1 MIKFID
7 IAKGDE
13 PGVDKINKNFNMV
26 EQVLNLEERKEI
38 IVPLATDWEVAKN
51 GSDNKLKIVVT
62 QGGAW
67 LSGDVQP
74 KQAGATSYSN
84 PHPIAKIPGEVT
96 FRGATYEVD
105 LDRAFLAP
113 IGNRQNAGGTSAV
126 RIYLGHDGNM
136 FVDEPQDFLKGGVI
150 TIGTYLDIKRKG

>member
-1 MIKFID
+1 MIKFTE

-13 PGVDKINKNFNMV
+13 PGVDKINKNFDMA

-38 IVPLATDWEVAKN
+38 IVPLATDWKVAAN

-74 KQAGATSYSN
+74 KQTGATSYSN

-96 FRGATYEVD
+96 FRGATYEID

-136 FVDEPQDFLKGGVI
+136 FVDEPQDFLKGGAI
-150 TIGTYLDIKRKG
+150 TIGTYLDIKRKE